1 MVFTAQQQIA
11 RYVQEQEE
19 LASIHTVPLATV
31 RGTGLARGTGPAI
44 ISTGPPSRTFVNA
57 YPQYP
62 ASDSIE
68 VALPKTAASYTEGK
82 HSDEDSADSDGRKKG
97 ARNILMRASEFADIY
112 GVEERPNTYFGGWV
126 TAIILPSAIVFA
138 IFYLVQFYLTPLAA
152 GPNLEGAGPR
162 LEQGLFMTPRSEG
175 VSRLA

>member
-68 VALPKTAASYTEGK
+68 L
-82 HSDEDSADSDGRKKG
+82 
-97 ARNILMRASEFADIY
+97 
-112 GVEERPNTYFGGWV
+112 
-126 TAIILPSAIVFA
+126 
-138 IFYLVQFYLTPLAA
+138 LAA
-152 GPNLEGAGPR
+152 PKLATNDIVWSMVGAPFPMTVPARPCFNPHLPR
-162 LEQGLFMTPRSEG
+162 TCDFREE
-175 VSRLA
+175 